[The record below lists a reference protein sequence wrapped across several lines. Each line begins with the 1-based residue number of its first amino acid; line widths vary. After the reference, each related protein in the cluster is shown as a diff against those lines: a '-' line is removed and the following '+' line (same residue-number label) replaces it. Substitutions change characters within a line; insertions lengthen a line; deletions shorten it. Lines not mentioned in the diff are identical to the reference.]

1 MTERLFYKDSYIK
14 ECIANVVE
22 AIDKDGKV
30 VVVLDR
36 TPFYPEG
43 GGQPSDTGYIDDA
56 RVLDVYEQGEKIYH
70 ILDRPL
76 KNKEVYCKVDLERRI
91 DYMQQ
96 HSGEHILASCFYKLL
111 NTRSSSFH
119 MGDEYSTVDISLP
132 EVSEEL
138 VAKVEDMA
146 NEAIYENHPVRAVV
160 VTEEESKSMNLRRY
174 VDGER
179 EVRIVEIENVDACAC
194 CGTHV
199 KRTGEVGIIKII
211 KTEKYKGLTRVY
223 FKCGKRAFQDY
234 CKKHDIV
241 TSLVRSFSTGEG
253 GIVNKIFSDIEHMK
267 ELSRKLSEYR
277 KRLCKYE
284 AEELKTLAKDNVI
297 YHIYEDKEMDELQKI
312 VEELSSGH
320 NFLVL
325 ASAKYRQILVSSGG
339 GYSINLGQFFKEWI
353 KEFGGRGGG
362 KADRAQGSFE
372 SVEGLKK
379 FSEVLIDN
387 LHK

>member
-14 ECIANVVE
+14 ECVANVVE
-22 AIDKDGKV
+22 IIEKDGKV
-30 VVVLDR
+30 TVVLDR

-56 RVLDVYEQGEKIYH
+56 KVIDVYENGHKICH
-70 ILDRPL
+70 VIDRPL
-76 KNKEVYCKVDLERRI
+76 NNKEVHCKVDLERRI

-119 MGDEYSTVDISLP
+119 MGDDYSTVDISLP

-138 VAKVEDMA
+138 VMKVEAMA
-146 NEAIYENHPVRAVV
+146 NEAIYSNHPVRAVI
-160 VTEEESKSMNLRRY
+160 VTEEESKKMNLRRY
-174 VDGER
+174 VEGEK

-199 KRTGEVGIIKII
+199 SRTGEVGIIKII
-211 KTEKYKGLTRVY
+211 KTEKYKGLTRIY

-234 CKKHDIV
+234 SKKHDIV
-241 TSLVRSFSTGEG
+241 ATLVRSFSTGEG
-253 GIVNKIFSDIEHMK
+253 EIVNKITSDIEHMK

-277 KRLCKYE
+277 KKLCRYE
-284 AEELKTLAKDNVI
+284 AEELKGFSKNNII

-312 VEELSSGH
+312 VEELSNSD

-325 ASAKYRQILVSSGG
+325 ASAKHRQIIVSLGG
-339 GYSINLGQFFKEWI
+339 GYNLNLGQFFKERI
-353 KEFGGRGGG
+353 KEFAGRGGG
-362 KADRAQGSFE
+362 KADRAQGTFE
-372 SVEGLKK
+372 TIEGLKN
-379 FSEVLIDN
+379 FSEALLDI